1 MEAMR
6 RGPRLE
12 IGKLEVGMGFSCYSL
27 IFHGLY
33 SVLRAGAKKKLVP
46 QSRGPR
52 GQVLVRGVESRG
64 PRGQVLVRG
73 VESRGPHGRA

>member
-1 MEAMR
+1 
-6 RGPRLE
+6 
-12 IGKLEVGMGFSCYSL
+12 MGFSCYSL

-64 PRGQVLVRG
+64 P
-73 VESRGPHGRA
+73 HGRA